1 MKEKI
6 LYAVWG
12 CFYILCVG
20 LGFIPDP
27 VGLGKVLLV
36 LISVLFFVPGFLL
49 LQDAV
54 QTKAPKQLLR
64 LRLVCAASLILT
76 FAALVTSFLTAPAG
90 EKVGSLVH
98 ELLAL
103 VSAPMLCSQYW
114 ALSLFLWACLFMAT
128 IVKRPKNR

>member
-6 LYAVWG
+6 LYAVWA

-20 LGFIPDP
+20 LSFIPDP
-27 VGLGKVLLV
+27 EGPGKVLLM

-54 QTKAPKQLLR
+54 QTESRKKLLR
-64 LRLVCAASLILT
+64 LRLVCAASLGLT
-76 FAALVTSFLTAPAG
+76 FLLLITSFLTARSG
-90 EKVGSLVH
+90 EAVGSLVH

>member
-6 LYAVWG
+6 LYAVWA

-27 VGLGKVLLV
+27 EGLGKVLLV
-36 LISVLFFVPGFLL
+36 MISVLFFVPGFLL
-49 LQDAV
+49 LQDAME
-54 QTKAPKQLLR
+54 TRSPKQLLR
-64 LRLVCAASLILT
+64 LRLVCAASLTLT
-76 FAALVTSFLTAPAG
+76 FVLLVVSFLTARSGAAM
-90 EKVGSLVH
+90 GSLVH

-128 IVKRPKNR
+128 IVNRPKNR

>member
-6 LYAVWG
+6 LYAVWA

-27 VGLGKVLLV
+27 EGLGKVLLV
-36 LISVLFFVPGFLL
+36 MISVLFFVPGFLL
-49 LQDAV
+49 LQDAME
-54 QTKAPKQLLR
+54 TRSPKQLLR
-64 LRLVCAASLILT
+64 LRLVCAASLTLT
-76 FAALVTSFLTAPAG
+76 FVLLVVSFLTARSGAAM
-90 EKVGSLVH
+90 GSLVH

-114 ALSLFLWACLFMAT
+114 ALSLFLWACLFMST